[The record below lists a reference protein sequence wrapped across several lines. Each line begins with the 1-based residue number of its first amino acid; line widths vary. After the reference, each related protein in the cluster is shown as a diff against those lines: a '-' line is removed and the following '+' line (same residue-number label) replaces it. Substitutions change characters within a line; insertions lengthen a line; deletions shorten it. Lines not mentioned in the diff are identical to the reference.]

1 MVDID
6 NSIPIININHL
17 KKEIIMSSAE
27 MHAFVMAYFT
37 FIVSDLIESSDKCM
51 GILFIIV

>member
-27 MHAFVMAYFT
+27 VHAFVMAYFT